1 MMSCKSLVRLTLAAI
16 LLVVF
21 ASALHAQY
29 RASIQG
35 VVTDPEG
42 AIIPGAK
49 ATLTNLETGKSQDAT
64 SSSEGIYNFGA
75 LPPSRFKLEVSKEG
89 FKTKILD
96 NVAIIAEQV
105 NAINVELEVG
115 TATET
120 VTVNAEETPLID
132 TETAQISGTITGKEI
147 ETMPVFGRDI
157 FQTVQLAPG
166 FFGDGAR
173 NGSGDTNS
181 IPGNQGPGGSGAST
195 GVYATENR
203 TQVTGAGGRTD
214 ANGVSVDGVSIN
226 SVSWNGAA
234 IVTPNPDSVKLTKA
248 VANDYD
254 AEYGRNSGGKIQVV
268 TQNGTNQFHGT
279 AYFKM
284 DRPGLNAYQ
293 NWSGSAGLPTVPQ
306 RNNSRFND
314 WGGSI
319 GGPILKNK
327 LFFFF
332 AYDTIRNSSTTTG
345 TGWYETPA
353 LLKSAPAG
361 SLASRYGSFAP
372 ELATSYSSVID
383 QTCASIGLV
392 QGTNCNMIPGQGLD
406 IGRPLIPSL
415 FPLGTNDPSF
425 KNNLTPGLGGDGTGS
440 PSNLDG
446 VADIFFVNATGPNN
460 QTNQQ
465 YMGRMDFNPTNK
477 DLLAFTIYW
486 VPVTQTTVNGGLAR
500 PANLFHHD
508 AINQA
513 MTLLWNRTWTSSLL
527 NEFRVNA
534 AGWRWNELESNPQA
548 ALGLPQTMYI
558 GDPNNGNRIGT
569 LSSGCSNCSNG
580 LTGLGTA
587 AGSVFNQW
595 TYSYKDVVTKVK
607 GAHTMKFGGEITNF
621 HFVQEAPWSAR
632 PNWGFA
638 NYWDFLND
646 ATVATSKNPALAGIN
661 AETGTFNPLTGVP
674 TDVRKDSRV
683 TWWGFFFQDSWKFR
697 PNLTLTA
704 GLRWDYFGSPY
715 FLHNLLSS
723 VDLGSGN
730 NVLTGLNMR
739 IGGSLYTPPK
749 GNFSPQL
756 GFAWSPNS
764 VFGKEM
770 GGRLVIRGGF
780 GMAYNGQEQ
789 AITLNGWPN
798 VPFTIGS
805 TNLAGSN
812 VVYNFPS
819 NPQQFA
825 PYPANPNTI
834 VTFNSAN
841 LPATGLPVGVT
852 GFPSYYPTAYAY
864 RYSLV
869 AQYDLGRNWVA
880 TLGYQGTN
888 SHHLTRQY
896 NLNSIYGAQGIPL
909 NPAVNDVDWYAQDGN
924 SHFNA
929 FLAEIN
935 HQFSNQFQI
944 AGSYRW
950 SSSVDN
956 ASGPYTVSYY
966 QWNSAANYGPSD
978 FNVGSS
984 LKIYGI
990 YSPNW
995 FASGSWERSLLGG
1008 WSFSGIM
1015 NYHSGFPYTPV
1026 FNAGTCNIIYA
1037 SGNCVNGTNGQLIPA
1052 QYLGGAVNS
1061 HVNGTYLA
1069 QGGQFPKGGT
1079 AYFVMPTVTPCTL
1092 PFPQVCGGAPQAP
1105 GMGRN
1110 GFTGP
1115 GYFDLD
1121 MTMTKAFALP
1131 RIPGI
1136 GEGSQLQVQ
1145 MSAFNLFN
1153 NLNLTNLDTVI
1164 TDPHF
1169 GQAQGALGAR
1179 TAEVQFKFVF

>member
-1 MMSCKSLVRLTLAAI
+1 M
-16 LLVVF
+16 
-21 ASALHAQY
+21 ALHAQY

-35 VVTDPEG
+35 LVTDPEG

-49 ATLTNLETGKSQDAT
+49 ATLSNLETGRVQETT
-64 SSSEGIYNFGA
+64 SNDSGIYNFGA
-75 LPPSRFKLEVSKEG
+75 LPPSTFKLEVSKEG
-89 FKTKILD
+89 FKTKVLD
-96 NVAIIAEQV
+96 NVQVIAEQV
-105 NAINVELEVG
+105 NGINVQLDVG
-115 TATET
+115 AAAQTI
-120 VTVNAEETPLID
+120 TVNESETPLVD
-132 TETAQISGTITGKEI
+132 TETATVGGSITSAQLQS
-147 ETMPVFGRDI
+147 MPVFGRDI
-157 FQTVQLAPG
+157 FQVVQLAPG
-166 FFGDGAR
+166 FFGDGSR
-173 NGSGDTNS
+173 NGSGDTQA
-181 IPGNQGPGGSGAST
+181 IPGNQGPGGSGAAT

-203 TQVTGAGGRTD
+203 PQVTAAGGRTD
-214 ANGVSVDGVSIN
+214 GNGVSLDGVSIN

-234 IVTPNPDSVKLTKA
+234 IVTPNPDSVKLAKA
-248 VANDYD
+248 VSNDYD
-254 AEYGRNSGGKIQVV
+254 AEFGRSSGGKIQVV
-268 TQNGTNQFHGT
+268 TQNGTNQFHGSLF
-279 AYFKM
+279 FKM

-293 NWSGSAGLPTVPQ
+293 DWNGSAGLPNTPQ
-306 RNNSRFND
+306 RNTARFND

-361 SLASRYGSFAP
+361 SLASRYGNYAG
-372 ELATSYSSVID
+372 ELATRYSSVID
-383 QTCASIGLV
+383 QTCASIGLI

-425 KNNLTPGLGGDGTGS
+425 KNNLNPGLGGDGTGS

-446 VADIFFVNATGPNN
+446 VADIFFVNATGPNQ

-465 YMGRMDFNPTNK
+465 YMGRLDFNPTSK
-477 DLLAFTIYW
+477 DLLAFTMYW
-486 VPVTQTTVNGGLAR
+486 VPVDQTSVNGGLAR
-500 PANLFHHD
+500 PANLFYHS
-508 AINQA
+508 AVNQA
-513 MTLLWNRTWTSSLL
+513 MTLIWNRTWTSTLL

-534 AGWRWNELESNPQA
+534 AGWRWNELASNPQA
-548 ALGLPQTMYI
+548 ALGLPQTMFI

-569 LSSGCSNCSNG
+569 LTSNCTNCSTG
-580 LTGLGTA
+580 LTQLGTA
-587 AGSVFNQW
+587 AGSVFDQW
-595 TYSYKDVVTKVK
+595 TYSYKDVVSKVK

-646 ATVATSKNPALAGIN
+646 ATVNLSQNPALKGQAGEI
-661 AETGTFNPLTGVP
+661 GTFNPLTGVP

-683 TWWGFFFQDSWKFR
+683 TWWGFFFQDSWKYR
-697 PNLTLTA
+697 PNLTLTM

-715 FLHNLLSS
+715 FLKDQLSS
-723 VDLGSGN
+723 VDLGQGSA
-730 NVLTGLNMR
+730 VLTGLHMR

-756 GFAWSPNS
+756 GFAWSPNA
-764 VFGKEM
+764 VLGHEM

-805 TNLAGSN
+805 TQLFGSN

-819 NPQQFA
+819 NPNQFQ

-841 LPATGLPVGVT
+841 LPANGPPVGVT

-864 RYSLV
+864 RYSLLGE
-869 AQYDLGRNWVA
+869 YDLGGNWVA
-880 TLGYQGTN
+880 RVGWQGTV

-896 NLNSIYGAQGIPL
+896 NANQVFGVQGVPL
-909 NPAVNDVDWYAQDGN
+909 NPLVNNVDFYAQDAN
-924 SHFNA
+924 AHFGA
-929 FLAEIN
+929 LLAEIN

-944 AGSYRW
+944 AASYRW
-950 SSSVDN
+950 SSSIDN

-966 QWNSAANYGPSD
+966 QWNSAAGFGPSD
-978 FNVGSS
+978 FNVGNS
-984 LKIYGI
+984 LKIYGTWQ
-990 YSPNW
+990 SNFFP
-995 FASGSWERSLLGG
+995 SGSWKRSVFGG
-1008 WSFSGIM
+1008 WNLSGIM

-1026 FNAGTCNIIYA
+1026 FNAGTCDIVYQG
-1037 SGNCVNGTNGQLIPA
+1037 GNCQNGTNGQLLPA
-1052 QYLGGAVNS
+1052 QYLGGAIDS
-1061 HVNGTYLA
+1061 HINGTYLG
-1069 QGGQFPKGGT
+1069 QGGQFPKGGL
-1079 AYFVMPTVTPCTL
+1079 AYFVMPQVTPCTL
-1092 PFPQVCGGAPQAP
+1092 PFPQTCPGAPQYP
-1105 GMGRN
+1105 GIGKN
-1110 GFTGP
+1110 EFTGP

-1121 MTMTKAFALP
+1121 MTLTKAFMLP

-1153 NLNLTNLDTVI
+1153 TLNLGTIANVI

-1169 GQAQGALGAR
+1169 GQATSALGAR